1 MEVAEDNIRNLW
13 FVVLGVCVHLIK
25 VGREKHSLRVQ
36 FRGED
41 NDQLPD
47 DLRLLGQGNL
57 RRIRSNAHFFHVSTY
72 VGTRSLRLKAAKEE
86 KEVKEPS
93 VLTSLT
99 PGFCA
104 AHRWLRLFPYNVGQI

>member
-1 MEVAEDNIRNLW
+1 MQLEVAEDNIRNLW
-13 FVVLGVCVHLIK
+13 FVVLCVHLIK
-25 VGREKHSLRVQ
+25 VGREEESVQ

-72 VGTRSLRLKAAKEE
+72 VGTRSLHRE
-86 KEVKEPS
+86 KKKRKSKSPQS
-93 VLTSLT
+93 
-99 PGFCA
+99 
-104 AHRWLRLFPYNVGQI
+104 